1 MKIGIDIDNT
11 LTDVKEKLNEAAYNY
26 AISLGK
32 KVDKSYLQTEDIN
45 NDGESYKNVFQF
57 SDNELKYFLKDI
69 QESITNSAL
78 PRENVREVLLKL
90 KNKGFEI
97 IIVTARDFEF
107 HDDPYK
113 LSKDWLDKN
122 NILFD
127 KLIVNARDKATVCE
141 EENINIFIDDQLNN
155 CLNISQKGI
164 KTIMI
169 SDKINN
175 INNIVILND
184 WNKIYDYISKEGN

>member
-11 LTDVKEKLNEAAYNY
+11 LTYVKEKLNEAAYNY

-69 QESITNSAL
+69 QESITNWAL

-141 EENINIFIDDQLNN
+141 KENINIFIDDQLNN

-184 WNKIYDYISKEGN
+184 WNKIYDYISKKGN

>member
-11 LTDVKEKLNEAAYNY
+11 LTYVKEKLNEAAYNY

-127 KLIVNARDKATVCE
+127 KLIVNARDNATVCE
-141 EENINIFIDDQLNN
+141 KENINIFIDDQLNN

>member
-141 EENINIFIDDQLNN
+141 KENINIFIDDQLNN

>member
-11 LTDVKEKLNEAAYNY
+11 LTYVKEKLNEAAYNY

>member
-11 LTDVKEKLNEAAYNY
+11 LTYVKEKLNEAAYNY

-69 QESITNSAL
+69 QESITNWAL

-141 EENINIFIDDQLNN
+141 KENINIFIDDQLNN